1 MTRSAALVT
10 VPWDSECADI
20 PRAPAALLRE
30 LGVVMTPFSMSSL
43 ASASAWRGLIP
54 RVLRAIRVCLCRV
67 LPLRLRRLTVRLVL
81 NSYPVREI
89 LPVRPKRGTALQHWH
104 PEPLSVRRSR
114 RRTQNLQLGKSHARL
129 RTALSTNTMLP
140 EHPGM
145 GALLEAEEL

>member
-1 MTRSAALVT
+1 MGEDRKQLL
-10 VPWDSECADI
+10 I
-20 PRAPAALLRE
+20 PARE
-30 LGVVMTPFSMSSL
+30 LKQRV
-43 ASASAWRGLIP
+43 
-54 RVLRAIRVCLCRV
+54 RVLRDEL
-67 LPLRLRRLTVRLVL
+67 LRLLRFTVRLVL